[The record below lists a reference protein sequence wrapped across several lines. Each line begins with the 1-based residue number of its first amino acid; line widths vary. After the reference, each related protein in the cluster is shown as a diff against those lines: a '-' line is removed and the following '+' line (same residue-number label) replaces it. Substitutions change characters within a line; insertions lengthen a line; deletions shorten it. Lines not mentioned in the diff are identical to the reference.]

1 MIFKKCREKI
11 YHMIRNAV
19 YDALRMNEA
28 KGRKISAGDI
38 MLVDKDNLRI
48 CISNIPRGA
57 DAIYFEKLMKTVISE
72 FERQT
77 GKYVFNGSLIQRK
90 IPPTAIRRI
99 RKIKL
104 RKL

>member
-38 MLVDKDNLRI
+38 MLVDKDDLRI

-77 GKYVFNGSLIQRK
+77 GNREVCFQWELNSKKN
-90 IPPTAIRRI
+90 PPDSNEED
-99 RKIKL
+99 KKN
-104 RKL
+104 

>member
-38 MLVDKDNLRI
+38 MLVDKTI
-48 CISNIPRGA
+48 
-57 DAIYFEKLMKTVISE
+57 
-72 FERQT
+72 
-77 GKYVFNGSLIQRK
+77 
-90 IPPTAIRRI
+90 
-99 RKIKL
+99 
-104 RKL
+104 